1 MLTHIYDRNDLI
13 AMLRWQFETGIDE
26 ALLDFP
32 DTSASPVKLNELLSQ
47 TNATA
52 NFPAKMLAGP
62 ITSSSVEKVI
72 KQEPLEHQ
80 RATNSSALAARP
92 SFINTTDLSNI
103 TSLVDLRTRLDS
115 RDDCP
120 LKHTASN
127 LCFADGNPGAR
138 VMIIGEV
145 PGRDEDRMGVPFVGF
160 AGQLLDKMLA
170 SIGLDRV
177 STYLTNILPWRPPG
191 NRTPTAEE
199 IVMLKPWL
207 FRHVQLANPDF
218 ILLLGGAA
226 AKFVF
231 CSQDGI
237 LKLRGK
243 WRDIDFG
250 DGVMRPTLASLHP
263 TYLLRSPAQKR
274 LAFDDLLMLAGRLNL
289 PAAENKSG

>member
-1 MLTHIYDRNDLI
+1 MLQHIYDRNDLI
-13 AMLRWQFETGIDE
+13 AMLRWQFEIGIDE

-32 DTSASPVKLNELLSQ
+32 DTSASPVNLDELLSQ
-47 TNATA
+47 INATA
-52 NFPAKMLAGP
+52 NFPAKMLVGP
-62 ITSSSVEKVI
+62 ITSSSSENAI
-72 KQEPLEHQ
+72 NQGHLENA
-80 RATNSSALAARP
+80 RATDSPAVEVRP
-92 SFINTTDLSNI
+92 SFINTIDLSNI
-103 TSLVDLRTRLDS
+103 TSLVDLRARLDS
-115 RDDCP
+115 LDDCP

-274 LAFDDLLMLAGRLNL
+274 LAFDDLLMLASRLNL
-289 PAAENKSG
+289 PATENKSG